1 MRKEGECGMWW
12 LSLLVPIGPILARL
26 VIYLLEERGEE
37 EKEMRA
43 LLKMNQAHKRRE
55 RKYSVAGCKMPVTKR
70 V

>member
-1 MRKEGECGMWW
+1 MWW
-12 LSLLVPIGPILARL
+12 LSLLVPIGPILARM
-26 VIYLLEERGEE
+26 VIYLVEERGEE